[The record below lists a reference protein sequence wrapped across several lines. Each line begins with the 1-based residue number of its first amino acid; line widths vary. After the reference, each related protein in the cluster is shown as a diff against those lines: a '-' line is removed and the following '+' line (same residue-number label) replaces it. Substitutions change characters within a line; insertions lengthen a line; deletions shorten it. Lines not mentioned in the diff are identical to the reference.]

1 MLTLQHQ
8 FSIVEQRDDDD
19 RARMGDV
26 FSYSYFAIRHTGSIL
41 INMQEIA
48 IKHVQATDWYLG
60 EIGRRWLGHYDSLNK
75 LVLLTPVLADSGTLG
90 GFNLISG
97 SCGDSP
103 QKVKVK

>member
-1 MLTLQHQ
+1 
-8 FSIVEQRDDDD
+8 
-19 RARMGDV
+19 
-26 FSYSYFAIRHTGSIL
+26 
-41 INMQEIA
+41 MQEIA
-48 IKHVQATDWYLG
+48 IKHVQAADWYLG

-97 SCGDSP
+97 SCSELT